1 MGSPT
6 FIILAVIAFV
16 VLGFLLFLVLFEP
29 GLKYKVE
36 PPGIPPESPAFLAL
50 LGLLADSQIHRRSR
64 IEVLTDGNVFY
75 EAELA
80 AIQAATRSVN
90 LEAYI
95 FAKGEISRRFVE
107 ALTERARAGVKVNV
121 VIDAIGSFTT
131 GNGYFAE
138 LRAVGGRVEW
148 YHPVRWQTVRR
159 LNNRTHRE
167 LVIIDGT
174 HGFVGGA
181 GIADPWYKTT
191 EKEPQWRDTMFRVEG
206 ELVTG
211 LQTTFAENWLESA
224 DEILT
229 GDAYFPSVRDERR
242 DDAPGGATSG
252 LVVISSPSAGR
263 ATRARILFQTLIASA
278 RRSIDIT
285 SPYFL
290 PDRSARAELLK
301 AVRERGVRVR
311 VLVPGEHADHLLTRR
326 SSRRLYGE
334 LLQGGVEIY
343 EYLPSMH
350 HAKVMVVDGMW
361 NVVGTTNFD
370 NRSFGLNDEVNLAAC
385 EPELAARLDEDFT
398 RDLSKSHRVSYE
410 EWRKRPLTE
419 RVVEK
424 LGFFL
429 RRHT

>member
-6 FIILAVIAFV
+6 FVILAAIAFV

-29 GLKYKVE
+29 GLKYRVD
-36 PPGIPPESPAFLAL
+36 PPEIPLDAPAFLSL
-50 LGLLADSQIHRRSR
+50 LALLADSQIHRRSR
-64 IEVLTDGNVFY
+64 IGVLTNGDVFY
-75 EAELA
+75 EEELA
-80 AIQAATRSVN
+80 AIRQAKRSVN

-95 FAKGEISRRFVE
+95 FAKGEVSRRFVE

-121 VIDAIGSFTT
+121 VVDAIGSFTT
-131 GNGYFAE
+131 PQAYFKD
-138 LRAVGGRVEW
+138 LRAAGGRVEW
-148 YHPVRWQTVRR
+148 YHPIRWQTVRR

-167 LVIIDGT
+167 LIIIDGT
-174 HGFVGGA
+174 LGFVGGA
-181 GIADPWYKTT
+181 GIADPWYKATDGD
-191 EKEPQWRDTMFRVEG
+191 PQWRDTMFRVEG

-224 DEILT
+224 DEILA
-229 GDAYFPSVRDERR
+229 GDAYFPSVLDEQK
-242 DDAPGGATSG
+242 DDAPSGETSG
-252 LVVISSPSAGR
+252 LVIISSPSAGR

-278 RRSIDIT
+278 QKSIHIT

-290 PDRSARAELLK
+290 PDRSVRAELLK
-301 AVRERGVRVR
+301 AVRERGVKVR

-334 LLQGGVEIY
+334 LLLGGVEIY

-350 HAKVMVVDGMW
+350 HAKVMVVDSNW
-361 NVVGTTNFD
+361 CVIGTTNFD
-370 NRSFGLNDEVNLAAC
+370 NRSFGLNDEVNVATC
-385 EPELAARLDEDFT
+385 EPALASRLDEDFT
-398 RDLSKSHRVSYE
+398 RDLERSHPVTHAQWSA
-410 EWRKRPLTE
+410 RPLKE

>member
-1 MGSPT
+1 MGSAT
-6 FIILAVIAFV
+6 FVILAVIAFL
-16 VLGFLLFLVLFEP
+16 VLGVLLFLVLFEP
-29 GLKYKVE
+29 GLTYKVDSPE
-36 PPGIPPESPAFLAL
+36 IPLESPAFLAL
-50 LGLLADSQIHRRSR
+50 LGLLADSQIHRKSR
-64 IEVLTDGNVFY
+64 IEVLTDGGAFY

-80 AIQAATRSVN
+80 AIRGAKRSVN

-95 FAKGEISRRFVE
+95 FAKGEISRRFLG
-107 ALTERARAGVKVNV
+107 ALAERARAGVKVNV
-121 VIDAIGSFTT
+121 VLDAIGSFKTWD
-131 GNGYFAE
+131 GYLAD
-138 LRAVGGRVEW
+138 LRAAGGRVCW
-148 YHPVRWQTVRR
+148 YHPVRWDTVRR

-167 LVIIDGT
+167 LIIIDGT
-174 HGFVGGA
+174 LGFVGGA
-181 GIADPWYKTT
+181 GIADPWYKSTP
-191 EKEPQWRDTMFRVEG
+191 KEPQWRDTMFRVEG

-229 GDAYFPSVRDERR
+229 GDDYFPSVRDEHG
-242 DDAPGGATSG
+242 DDAPGGTVSG

-334 LLQGGVEIY
+334 LLQGGVEIH

-350 HAKVMVVDGMW
+350 HAKVMVVDGSW
-361 NVVGTTNFD
+361 SVVGTTNFD
-370 NRSFGLNDEVNLAAC
+370 NRSFGLNDEVNLATC
-385 EPELAARLDEDFT
+385 EPALAARLDEDFG
-398 RDLSKSHRVSYE
+398 RDLSRSHRVSYE
-410 EWRKRPLTE
+410 EWKDRPLTE